1 MKIVTF
7 KLDET
12 LLDLIDAYAL
22 SKGMTR
28 SQVIRHALVRFFS
41 KMQNENSTTCKN
53 S

>member
-12 LLDLIDAYAL
+12 LLDLVDAYAL

-28 SQVIRHALVRFFS
+28 SQVIRHALVKFFS
-41 KMQNENSTTCKN
+41 KLENSATSKN